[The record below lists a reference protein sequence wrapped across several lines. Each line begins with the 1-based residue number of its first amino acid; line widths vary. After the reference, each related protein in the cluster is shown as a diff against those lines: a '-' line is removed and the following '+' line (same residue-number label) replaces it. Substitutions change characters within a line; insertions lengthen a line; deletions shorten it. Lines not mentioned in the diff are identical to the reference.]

1 MGTQMVADNTNISK
15 NRIPM
20 FQELANEVDVFKE
33 NACHLGNSENK
44 RNLEKPLRGRQP
56 LRGRYMKGLS
66 YTLGCFSSTQTM
78 FFFSR
83 NNKPTAG

>member
-44 RNLEKPLRGRQP
+44 RNLEKPLRGR
-56 LRGRYMKGLS
+56 YMKGLS